1 MGILANTVSVC
12 QYRVLG
18 EVPNGDLGTWAGER
32 LAAQGFRSIDNT
44 SEEMSFGWTQL
55 DDPEDSSFERPEA
68 FWREHYL
75 VFSLRRDQR
84 RVPAALLRSYRERA
98 EADWLAANPGLN
110 RVPKQKRE
118 ELREAVLGSLLAKTL
133 PTPTVWDVVWDTRSN
148 LIWFANLSPKV
159 TELFEALFKTC
170 FEGLRLLPIYPWA
183 RAEQVVDDSLR
194 PALEQAD
201 ASNTDNVLD
210 KIQDNQ
216 WLGWDFLLWL
226 FHQSM
231 EESGNFQVNRPGP
244 AVLGENFVAYLNNR
258 LVLFAGG
265 EEGIQKITVA
275 GPQDRFSEVKSA
287 LQGGKQIS
295 DATLYLEKGEDL
307 WQLTL
312 KSDLF
317 QFRSL
322 KAPAVKLEKDELTEE
337 GQERIAVFFE
347 RMYLLEQ
354 GLQLFDSLLST
365 FLSERLSPQWSAREQ
380 TIRQW
385 LEQE

>member
-1 MGILANTVSVC
+1 MGILANTVSLC

-18 EVPNGDLGTWAGER
+18 EMPDSDLGAWVGEK
-32 LAAQGFRSIDNT
+32 LAAQGFRSIDHT

-55 DDPEDSSFERPEA
+55 DDPEDSSFERPDA
-68 FWREHYL
+68 YWRDHYL

-98 EADWLAANPGLN
+98 EAEWLAANPGLN

-118 ELREAVLGSLLAKTL
+118 ELRDAVHGSLLAKTL
-133 PTPTVWDVVWDTRSN
+133 PAPAVWDVVWDSRSQ
-148 LIWFANLSPKV
+148 LVWFANLSPKV
-159 TELFEALFKTC
+159 TELFETLFKTT
-170 FEGLRLLPIYPWA
+170 FEGLRLVPIFPWQ
-183 RAEQVVDDSLR
+183 RAEQVVDQALR

-201 ASNTDNVLD
+201 LSSSDNVLD
-210 KIQDNQ
+210 KIRDNQ

-231 EESGNFQVNRPGP
+231 EASGTFQVTQPGP
-244 AVLGENFVAYLNNR
+244 AVDGESFVAYLNNR

-265 EEGIQKITVA
+265 EEGMQKITVA

-295 DATLYLEKGEDL
+295 EATLYLEKGEDR

-322 KAPAVKLEKDELTEE
+322 KSPSVRLEKDDLADE
-337 GQERIAVFFE
+337 GHERIAIFFE

-354 GLQLFDSLLST
+354 GLQLFDSLLSV
-365 FLSERLSPQWSAREQ
+365 FLRERLASQWPAQEQ
-380 TIRQW
+380 AIRQW